1 MERLLQ
7 SFSDKF
13 CARRFLCEKYYSP
26 GYYPVSRKFRWMTNN
41 IYVINI
47 KWEAKKWKTENGWH
61 SRIKDKGYNSA
72 RDPCNNNFLI
82 MHCVYVIILSTRMR
96 EKIKEKSILIEKKN
110 YCTIK
115 MLRKIILPRTIISY
129 YYFNSFRYEF
139 NRKYLF
145 ICIQIIFNHLTVN

>member
-1 MERLLQ
+1 
-7 SFSDKF
+7 
-13 CARRFLCEKYYSP
+13 
-26 GYYPVSRKFRWMTNN
+26 
-41 IYVINI
+41 
-47 KWEAKKWKTENGWH
+47 
-61 SRIKDKGYNSA
+61 
-72 RDPCNNNFLI
+72 

-145 ICIQIIFNHLTVN
+145 ICIQITFNHLTVN